1 MQLKLDKTIVLVAA
15 IKALQEV
22 SNWTPEA
29 ESVIQRIVD
38 VLTYRKSVYI
48 RSVIL
53 SAYEYDILE
62 AFLEEV

>member
-1 MQLKLDKTIVLVAA
+1 MAA
-15 IKALQEV
+15 TKALQEV

-29 ESVIQRIVD
+29 ESTIQRIVD
-38 VLTYRKSVYI
+38 VLAYSKSVYI

-53 SAYEYDILE
+53 SAYEYDLLE